1 MPGAPVKDG
10 ARVCIEGLRAKP
22 ELNGRTGT
30 VRGACDTTSGRW
42 IIELDG
48 TEVSCHIS
56 VRPSNLKVSSDNDAG
71 LQQCWTCHLC
81 SFDNLDMQSQTC
93 GVCNGRNPNLQSWT
107 CNACTFQNSDMDLD
121 ACDVCNSPKQPI
133 APPPAHS
140 PVKTTANKN
149 YCSIADVLPQGHPLG
164 LLVENA
170 MADFHANYAATM
182 QQRQQDI
189 LASMVAKKAPP
200 KAFDVFGDLR
210 RWNEAKI
217 TARRDVSRQLPPKL
231 APVALPL
238 FATLEQL
245 HAARVFLRLCNAR
258 GDRERV
264 AQLELRMAQ
273 LERENMQLRSL
284 Q

>member
-1 MPGAPVKDG
+1 
-10 ARVCIEGLRAKP
+10 
-22 ELNGRTGT
+22 
-30 VRGACDTTSGRW
+30 
-42 IIELDG
+42 
-48 TEVSCHIS
+48 
-56 VRPSNLKVSSDNDAG
+56 
-71 LQQCWTCHLC
+71 
-81 SFDNLDMQSQTC
+81 
-93 GVCNGRNPNLQSWT
+93 
-107 CNACTFQNSDMDLD
+107 
-121 ACDVCNSPKQPI
+121 
-133 APPPAHS
+133 
-140 PVKTTANKN
+140 
-149 YCSIADVLPQGHPLG
+149 
-164 LLVENA
+164 

-189 LASMVAKKAPP
+189 LASMVAKKTPP